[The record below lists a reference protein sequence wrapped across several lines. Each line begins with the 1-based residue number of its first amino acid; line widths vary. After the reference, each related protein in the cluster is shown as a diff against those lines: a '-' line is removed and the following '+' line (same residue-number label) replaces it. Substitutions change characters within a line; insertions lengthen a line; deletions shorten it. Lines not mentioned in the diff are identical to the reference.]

1 MNRRKCTGTTAS
13 DRKFLTCLDDTS
25 CQQWAFIAF
34 ADGEHFR
41 NQCAQEREERTG
53 HMRPCTPSICGVLLL
68 LGPFLQQYVDGK
80 DSNTSSEFRRT
91 QTSGRCYPDNSVST
105 RTSSYGCHAAKFC
118 SNQLSADRL
127 GTMSLA
133 SCNREAVDFE
143 WFSSFSSLFISFLTH
158 RFNNFNISPS
168 LHGGVLFTAVVA
180 DGLWWSWGMAEC
192 DSRWSCEEIQY
203 DCNTDCWI
211 FTGSSSCGTL
221 QDTSCGSSYYYKTT
235 TTTTTETTEL
245 ILGACWPNM
254 ASSGTDFRWDVDHM
268 VCHLCLSTHT
278 GLCKKWGIRYIMV
291 YHGIS

>member
-25 CQQWAFIAF
+25 CQQWAFIAL

-53 HMRPCTPSICGVLLL
+53 HMRPCTPSIGGVLLL

-118 SNQLSADRL
+118 SNQLSAERL

-133 SCNREAVDFE
+133 SCNTEAVDFE
-143 WFSSFSSLFISFLTH
+143 WFSSFSSLLISFLIH

-168 LHGGVLFTAVVA
+168 LQGGVLFTAVVA
-180 DGLWWSWGMAEC
+180 DGLCPEVWQSVTVDGVVRRSNTIATPIAGSSREAPVVELYRTPVVAAATTIKQPRPQQRRPLSWSWEPVGPIWLRLEQT
-192 DSRWSCEEIQY
+192 SGE
-203 DCNTDCWI
+203 
-211 FTGSSSCGTL
+211 TL
-221 QDTSCGSSYYYKTT
+221 TIWCVTFVLAPT
-235 TTTTTETTEL
+235 
-245 ILGACWPNM
+245 
-254 ASSGTDFRWDVDHM
+254 R
-268 VCHLCLSTHT
+268 VCVKN
-278 GLCKKWGIRYIMV
+278 GVYGI
-291 YHGIS
+291 